1 MSPTLLLCGVIV
13 GVVDA
18 LLSQKHTMAR
28 HWHEVV
34 SKTTHLSAAD
44 PTQHARDFFHFSLTL
59 WETWRL
65 YNSGGSVIGDA
76 DVLRDIGA
84 PSFASSE
91 RRDATDAALA
101 QAAFAFLSR
110 RYAASRNAAAI
121 AELLAAAMN
130 ETGAAADETTIGARV
145 ASAIHGWALTD
156 GACEDTKYACR
167 DKVYTTKNPDLMNPL
182 WSGAGAL
189 RDPSRWQRLKM
200 GVFTDKSD
208 VTINGYP
215 DFTTP
220 QWGRVRPFAI
230 VRPAGA
236 DAYFD
241 PPPPPMWG
249 PDGTSASHA
258 QFVGNH
264 TVVAKCS
271 SWNDPDDGAEWSIS
285 PGDHA
290 LGANSRFGETIG
302 CDANLSSACANVGVN
317 HQFNPATQKPYAP
330 NRAKRGDYLRVMS
343 EYWERMFWRAGP
355 ESDSPTRL
363 WNWLLDRVVLDDA
376 AFDFRWAGASAD
388 APLDR
393 QEFELRSYLL
403 LNAGLH
409 DAAIAVWEVKLKYD
423 SARPVS
429 ALRFMASL
437 GQSSNTSAD
446 NYHAGALPIIEDLM
460 RIVTPADVCE
470 ARCGNYSMAERGFL
484 PGPFFYVGIN
494 NIGKM
499 MVRAWRAQTN
509 TGVYGVGWFL
519 GQDWNTFR
527 RPTFVTPP
535 FPGFVSGH
543 STFARV
549 AADTLVRITG
559 SAFFPGGLYSFTFP
573 ADAFF
578 VPDGGIHHDVE
589 LQWATYSDAADE
601 CSLSRVYC
609 GAHIPA
615 DDVPGRRMGRRVAA
629 AAWAKLNSAA
639 AFGVAKGPQSRVA
652 VRVELA
658 SADVFATQ
666 VDVAAALQEHVHS
679 TLQASAQ
686 SQSTALPFHKVQ
698 IVGRAHGESA
708 LTRTVF
714 VGGALPSNFA
724 SQLFDR
730 VRGDSTRFASVEL
743 LACDDLLEC
752 VTQRRASSSVA
763 ATVGIIIAVLLLVVL
778 LAAVV
783 AWLVWNR
790 RRSVTIA

>member
-1 MSPTLLLCGVIV
+1 
-13 GVVDA
+13 
-18 LLSQKHTMAR
+18 
-28 HWHEVV
+28 
-34 SKTTHLSAAD
+34 
-44 PTQHARDFFHFSLTL
+44 
-59 WETWRL
+59 
-65 YNSGGSVIGDA
+65 
-76 DVLRDIGA
+76 
-84 PSFASSE
+84 
-91 RRDATDAALA
+91 
-101 QAAFAFLSR
+101 LSR

-573 ADAFF
+573 PTPSSCPMAASTTTSSCSGPRTRTPQTNARCRASTAARTFRPTTF
-578 VPDGGIHHDVE
+578 RAVG
-589 LQWATYSDAADE
+589 WA
-601 CSLSRVYC
+601 
-609 GAHIPA
+609 GAW
-615 DDVPGRRMGRRVAA
+615 RRRRGPSSTAPRRLASPKARRVA
-629 AAWAKLNSAA
+629 
-639 AFGVAKGPQSRVA
+639 
-652 VRVELA
+652 
-658 SADVFATQ
+658 
-666 VDVAAALQEHVHS
+666 
-679 TLQASAQ
+679 
-686 SQSTALPFHKVQ
+686 SQ
-698 IVGRAHGESA
+698 
-708 LTRTVF
+708 
-714 VGGALPSNFA
+714 
-724 SQLFDR
+724 
-730 VRGDSTRFASVEL
+730 
-743 LACDDLLEC
+743 C
-752 VTQRRASSSVA
+752 ASSWPAPTCSPRRS
-763 ATVGIIIAVLLLVVL
+763 T
-778 LAAVV
+778 
-783 AWLVWNR
+783 WLRHCRSTCTAHCRR
-790 RRSVTIA
+790 RRSRSRRRCRFTRFRSLAGRTASRH